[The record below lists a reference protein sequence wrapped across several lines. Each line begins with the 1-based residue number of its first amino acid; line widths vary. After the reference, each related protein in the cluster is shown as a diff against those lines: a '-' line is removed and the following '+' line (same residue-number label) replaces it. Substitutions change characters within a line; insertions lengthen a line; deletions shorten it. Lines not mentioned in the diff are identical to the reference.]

1 MAERKSWEDIKGA
14 RKDSVEVQSGYETA
28 RRAVELGAMV
38 RARREALG
46 LTQSELAERVGTR
59 QPAIA
64 RLEAGGSVPSI
75 DLLDRVALALDAA
88 LTVRFDTRRRH
99 TA

>member
-1 MAERKSWEDIKGA
+1 MTKRKTWEEIKAA
-14 RKDSVEVQSGYETA
+14 RKESPEERAGYEAA
-28 RRAVELGAMV
+28 RRAVELGEMV

-46 LTQSELAERVGTR
+46 LTQSDLAARVGTR

-75 DLLDRVALALDAA
+75 DLLDRVAAALDSA
-88 LTVRFDTRRRH
+88 LTVRFDNRKRRS
-99 TA
+99 A